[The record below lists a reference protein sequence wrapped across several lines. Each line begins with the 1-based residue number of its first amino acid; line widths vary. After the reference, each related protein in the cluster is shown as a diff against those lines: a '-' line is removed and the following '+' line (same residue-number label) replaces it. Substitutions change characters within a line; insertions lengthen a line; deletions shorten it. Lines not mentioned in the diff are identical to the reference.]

1 MNTVLSIEEKFFD
14 SSIKRY
20 LIATHSITKKYIKAK
35 IRSSKGKIKTT
46 CYDKKHLQKVV
57 YLLTILNNFT
67 FIYWVILLH
76 LFTDDI
82 NWFYSQNI
90 WEVLSISAFKKM

>member
-14 SSIKRY
+14 SSIKKY

-67 FIYWVILLH
+67 FIYWFILLH
-76 LFTDDI
+76 YLLMILID
-82 NWFYSQNI
+82 
-90 WEVLSISAFKKM
+90 SILKTYEKYYP